1 MANTITADEIR
12 EHFSQAMSAMY
23 QQEVPQYGTLLELVA
38 DVNLAV
44 LENNPQ
50 LHEQLA
56 NADELARLNVERHG
70 AIRVGTAEELA
81 TLRRMFAIMGM
92 YPVSYYDLS
101 QAGVPVHS
109 TAFRPIDDAALARN
123 PFRIFTSLLR
133 LELIENRAL
142 RERAEAILARRKI
155 FTPRCLALI
164 AQYEAEGEFTSA
176 DAREFV
182 QEALETFRWHRQ
194 ATVDEETYHALHREH
209 RLIADVVCF
218 PGCHIN
224 HLTPRTLDI
233 DRVQSLMPECGIE
246 PKALIE
252 GPPRREVPILLRQTS
267 FKALEEPVMFAGEH
281 RGTHSARF
289 GEIEQRGVA
298 LTPKGRALYDRLL
311 QAAGTGKDNLSHQQH
326 LQEVFSEFPDSE
338 FLLRQQGLAWFR
350 YRLTPTGEA
359 HRQAFRPGDD
369 PQPLIERG
377 WVVAQPIIY
386 EDFLPVSAA
395 GIFQSNL
402 GNETQARSHGNA
414 SREAF
419 EAALGC
425 PVQDEFELYRQAEER
440 SKRRCGLLQNQYP
453 AGISLTGSRLCN
465 IRRNRWRKPVRERW
479 PGAQNRGFISGAAFR
494 TPRRPWA
501 RCAGARRSQP
511 PAGRGYVQPRPFPPP
526 AGRTL
531 TTAASSAAAI
541 LAPSAKTAYIST
553 SGPRPA
559 QRSRCR

>member
-12 EHFSQAMSAMY
+12 ENFSQAMSSMY

-44 LENNPQ
+44 LEHNPK

-56 NADELARLNVERHG
+56 NADELSRLNVERHG

-92 YPVSYYDLS
+92 FPVSYYDLS

-109 TAFRPIDDAALARN
+109 TAFRPVDDAALARN

-133 LELIENRAL
+133 LELIANVELRQRA
-142 RERAEAILARRKI
+142 AAILARRDI
-155 FTPRCLALI
+155 FTPRCRELI
-164 AQYEAEGEFTSA
+164 AVHEEQGHFSPAQ
-176 DAREFV
+176 AREFV
-182 QEALETFRWHRQ
+182 HQALETFRWHSH
-194 ATVDEETYHALHREH
+194 ATVDADTYYALHNEH

-233 DRVQSLMPECGIE
+233 DRVQALMPECGMV

-267 FKALEEPVMFAGEH
+267 FKALEEPVVFAGEH
-281 RGTHSARF
+281 QGTHSARF
-289 GEIEQRGVA
+289 GEIEQRGIA

-311 QAAGTGKDNLSHQQH
+311 NEAGVGKDNLHHQRH
-326 LQEVFSEFPDSE
+326 LQEVFSQFPDSE

-350 YRLTPTGEA
+350 YRLTPAGEA
-359 HRQAFRPGDD
+359 HRHAFGPGDD

-402 GNETQARSHGNA
+402 GNDIQARSHGNA
-414 SREAF
+414 SRDAF
-419 EAALGC
+419 ETALGC
-425 PVQDEFELYRQAEER
+425 PVLDEFALYQQAEER
-440 SKRRCGLLQNQYP
+440 SKRRCGLL
-453 AGISLTGSRLCN
+453 
-465 IRRNRWRKPVRERW
+465 
-479 PGAQNRGFISGAAFR
+479 
-494 TPRRPWA
+494 
-501 RCAGARRSQP
+501 
-511 PAGRGYVQPRPFPPP
+511 
-526 AGRTL
+526 
-531 TTAASSAAAI
+531 
-541 LAPSAKTAYIST
+541 
-553 SGPRPA
+553 
-559 QRSRCR
+559 

>member
-12 EHFSQAMSAMY
+12 ECFSQAMSAMY

-38 DVNLAV
+38 DVNLAI
-44 LENNPQ
+44 LENNPK

-109 TAFRPIDDAALARN
+109 TAFRPVDDAALARN

-133 LELIENRAL
+133 LELIANDAL
-142 RERAEAILARRKI
+142 RKRAAQILSGRDI
-155 FTPRCLALI
+155 FTPRCRELI
-164 AQYEAEGEFTSA
+164 ALYEQKGEFTTA
-176 DAREFV
+176 EGREFV
-182 QEALETFRWHRQ
+182 EQALETFRWHRQ
-194 ATVDEETYHALHREH
+194 TLVDEETYHALHDEH

-233 DRVQSLMPECGIE
+233 DRVQALMPECGIA

-252 GPPRREVPILLRQTS
+252 GPPRREVPILLRQNS

-281 RGTHSARF
+281 KGTHTARF
-289 GEIEQRGVA
+289 GEIEQRGIA

-311 QAAGTGKDNLSHQQH
+311 GEAGVGKDNLNHQRH
-326 LQEVFSEFPDSE
+326 LQEVFSAFPDSE
-338 FLLRQQGLAWFR
+338 FLLRQQGLAYFR
-350 YRLTPTGEA
+350 YRLTPAGEA

-377 WVVAQPIIY
+377 WVIAQPIIY

-402 GNETQARSHGNA
+402 GNEVQTRSHGNA

-419 EAALGC
+419 EEALGC
-425 PVQDEFELYRQAEER
+425 AVYDEFTLYQQAEER
-440 SKRRCGLLQNQYP
+440 SKRRCGLL
-453 AGISLTGSRLCN
+453 
-465 IRRNRWRKPVRERW
+465 
-479 PGAQNRGFISGAAFR
+479 
-494 TPRRPWA
+494 
-501 RCAGARRSQP
+501 
-511 PAGRGYVQPRPFPPP
+511 
-526 AGRTL
+526 
-531 TTAASSAAAI
+531 
-541 LAPSAKTAYIST
+541 
-553 SGPRPA
+553 
-559 QRSRCR
+559 

>member
-12 EHFSQAMSAMY
+12 ENFSQAMSAMY

-44 LENNPQ
+44 LEHHPK

-56 NADELARLNVERHG
+56 NADELSRLNVERHG

-92 YPVSYYDLS
+92 FPVSYYDLS

-133 LELIENRAL
+133 LELIANVELRQRA
-142 RERAEAILARRKI
+142 AAILARRDI
-155 FTPRCLALI
+155 FTPRCRVLI
-164 AQYEAEGEFTSA
+164 AVHEEQGHFSSTQ
-176 DAREFV
+176 AREFV
-182 QEALETFRWHRQ
+182 REALETFRWHSH
-194 ATVDEETYHALHREH
+194 ATVDADTYHALHNEH

-233 DRVQSLMPECGIE
+233 DRVQALMPECGIV

-267 FKALEEPVMFAGEH
+267 FKALEEPVVFAGEH
-281 RGTHSARF
+281 QGTHSARF
-289 GEIEQRGVA
+289 GEIEQRGIA

-311 QAAGTGKDNLSHQQH
+311 NEAGVGKDNLNHQRH
-326 LQEVFSEFPDSE
+326 LQEVFSQFPDSE

-350 YRLTPTGEA
+350 YRLTPAGEA
-359 HRQAFRPGDD
+359 HRHAFGPGDD

-402 GNETQARSHGNA
+402 GNEIQARSHGNA
-414 SREAF
+414 SRDAF
-419 EAALGC
+419 ETALGC
-425 PVQDEFELYRQAEER
+425 PVLDEFTLYQQAEER
-440 SKRRCGLLQNQYP
+440 SKRRCGLL
-453 AGISLTGSRLCN
+453 
-465 IRRNRWRKPVRERW
+465 
-479 PGAQNRGFISGAAFR
+479 
-494 TPRRPWA
+494 
-501 RCAGARRSQP
+501 
-511 PAGRGYVQPRPFPPP
+511 
-526 AGRTL
+526 
-531 TTAASSAAAI
+531 
-541 LAPSAKTAYIST
+541 
-553 SGPRPA
+553 
-559 QRSRCR
+559 